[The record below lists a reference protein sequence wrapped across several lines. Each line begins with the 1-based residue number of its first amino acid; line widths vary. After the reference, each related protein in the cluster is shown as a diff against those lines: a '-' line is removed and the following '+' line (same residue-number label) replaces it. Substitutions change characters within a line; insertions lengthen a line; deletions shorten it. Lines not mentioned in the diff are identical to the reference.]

1 MTFFILLILNKIAA
15 RFQLLRQCEESGAG
29 SQCAVFQHI
38 PTGLSNN
45 SAKQALEILL
55 DKVTCEVQQHPLTL
69 FKPIAFSEEV
79 LSEFDWSPTAK
90 RYLKAFKLVKE
101 GFEILY
107 SSNCTDEKGISLI
120 AHGFLTD
127 CSILQAFPQK
137 QFFLSRIHQLS
148 YKVLQT
154 NANFFEGALLWY
166 VFCPTDSR
174 FSVESAKVDLK
185 KVSFLRNLINL
196 IKRAE
201 PNCSPSKNNFE
212 FDKNYSS
219 WLHVLYWSVGSL
231 YVVVGAHKEAAEAA
245 ENSLRCCPAYYEAKR
260 LLGFSLRAMFSSKS
274 DTGEKDFQPDKFTG
288 LMPTQASN
296 RQTSKYASWTTQKLK
311 STAARVLKE
320 FLVEAPPCDRYYPN
334 VYYYLADLAFVDKD
348 IDEFKKYYELGQD
361 AEEKRLP
368 FLDPVDLALK
378 DWLAPFYQ
386 LLLPQIASLV
396 GRCGNKAC
404 TRKVK
409 KTELKSCGGCG
420 IQQYCSK

>member
-174 FSVESAKVDLK
+174 FSVESAKVDVK

>member
-148 YKVLQT
+148 DKVLQT

-296 RQTSKYASWTTQKLK
+296 RQASKYASCTTQKLK

>member
-1 MTFFILLILNKIAA
+1 MTFFILLILNKISA

-29 SQCAVFQHI
+29 SQCAVSQHI

-55 DKVTCEVQQHPLTL
+55 DKVTCEAQQHPLTL
-69 FKPIAFSEEV
+69 FKPTAFSEEM
-79 LSEFDWSPTAK
+79 LIEFDWSPTAK

-107 SSNCTDEKGISLI
+107 KSNCTDEKGISLI
-120 AHGFLTD
+120 AHGFLTE

-137 QFFLSRIHQLS
+137 QFFLFRIHQLS
-148 YKVLQT
+148 DRILKT
-154 NANFFEGALLWY
+154 NANFFEGALMWF
-166 VFCPTDSR
+166 VFPPFESR
-174 FSVESAKVDLK
+174 VSVESTKVDLK
-185 KVSFLRNLINL
+185 KVSFLLNMINL

-201 PNCSPSKNNFE
+201 PHCSPCKTNFE

-231 YVVVGAHKEAAEAA
+231 YVVAGAHKEAAEAA
-245 ENSLRCCPAYYEAKR
+245 ENSLLCCPAYYQAKR
-260 LLGFSLRAMFSSKS
+260 LLGFSLKAMFSSKS

-296 RQTSKYASWTTQKLK
+296 RQTSKHASWTTQKLK

-320 FLVEAPPCDRYYPN
+320 FLLEAPPCDPFYPN
-334 VYYYLADLAFVDKD
+334 VYYYLADLAFVDQD
-348 IDEFKKYYELGQD
+348 TEEFKKYYELGQD

-368 FLDPVDLALK
+368 FLDPVDLASK
-378 DWLAPFYQ
+378 DWLAPFYH
-386 LLLPQIASLV
+386 LLPQIKSLV
-396 GRCGNKAC
+396 ARCGNKAC

>member
-29 SQCAVFQHI
+29 SQCAVSQHI

-45 SAKQALEILL
+45 SAKQALEILM

-107 SSNCTDEKGISLI
+107 NSNCTDEKGISLI

-137 QFFLSRIHQLS
+137 QFFSSRIHQLS
-148 YKVLQT
+148 DKVLQT

-166 VFCPTDSR
+166 VFHPIDSQ

-231 YVVVGAHKEAAEAA
+231 YVVAGAHKEAAEAA

-288 LMPTQASN
+288 LIPTQASN

-368 FLDPVDLALK
+368 FLDPVDLAVK
-378 DWLAPFYQ
+378 DWMAPFYQ
-386 LLLPQIASLV
+386 LFLPQIASLV